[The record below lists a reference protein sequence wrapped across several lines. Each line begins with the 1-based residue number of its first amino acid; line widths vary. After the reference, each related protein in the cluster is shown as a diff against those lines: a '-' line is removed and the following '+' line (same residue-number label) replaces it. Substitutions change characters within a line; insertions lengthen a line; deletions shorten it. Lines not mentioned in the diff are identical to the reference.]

1 MANLELTKI
10 EERPGGQLL
19 FNIRAMVAAGQI
31 EMPIVIKSQGSASL
45 NETMVLQSALEF
57 AEELES
63 AIRLRLN
70 GGQPDLQLP

>member
-1 MANLELTKI
+1 MANLELTKV

-19 FNIRAMVAAGQI
+19 YNIRAMVTAGNI
-31 EMPIVIKSQGSASL
+31 ELPIAIKSQGSASL

-63 AIRLRLN
+63 AIRLRL
-70 GGQPDLQLP
+70 GVGLPDL